1 MINLLIFFIFPIFF
15 AKSLEQNG
23 EKRYNKRCNYF
34 YERNLFIMNFK
45 EFWQRYKG
53 EIAKLLVTH
62 AALAVF
68 SIMCTS
74 PLLVLNTEG
83 NETSVNT
90 IILIVTALVFIFYY
104 YLIRSQLWTLGAKN
118 KISADGGRMVLNP
131 RAGLYMGLIASIPS
145 FILNIVNIIA
155 YFYKDYEF
163 FRGIYGVSNL
173 LEVLWDAPA
182 LGLII
187 VTGSPFSYITVSVL
201 PALFAGIAY
210 YCGTKNI
217 SLFGVPKNS

>member
-1 MINLLIFFIFPIFF
+1 MNKRKKEVIINLVIIFMKGTP
-15 AKSLEQNG
+15 S
-23 EKRYNKRCNYF
+23 
-34 YERNLFIMNFK
+34 IMNFK

-53 EIAKLLVTH
+53 EIVKLLVTH

-74 PLLVLNTEG
+74 PLLVLDTSG

-90 IILIVTALVFIFYY
+90 IVLIVTALVFIFYY
-104 YLIRSQLWTLGAKN
+104 YLIRSQLWVLGAKN

-131 RAGLYMGLIASIPS
+131 LAGLYMGLIASIPS
-145 FILNIVNIIA
+145 FLLNIVNIFA

-163 FRGIYGVSNL
+163 FRSIYGWSNL

-187 VTGSPFSYITVSVL
+187 VTGSPFAYITVSVL

-217 SLFGVPKNS
+217 AIFGIPKK

>member
-1 MINLLIFFIFPIFF
+1 M
-15 AKSLEQNG
+15 K
-23 EKRYNKRCNYF
+23 EKRYNRRCNYF
-34 YERNLFIMNFK
+34 YERNPLIMNFK
-45 EFWQRYKG
+45 EFWNRYKG
-53 EIAKLLVTH
+53 EIVKLLVTH
-62 AALAVF
+62 VALAVF

-74 PLLVLNTEG
+74 PLLVLDTKGKES
-83 NETSVNT
+83 SVNT
-90 IILIVTALVFIFYY
+90 IILIVTALVFMFYY
-104 YLIRSQLWTLGAKN
+104 YLVRSQLWTLGAKN

-131 RAGLYMGLIASIPS
+131 LAGLYMGLMASIPS
-145 FILNIVNIIA
+145 FLLNIVNIIA

-217 SLFGVPKNS
+217 SLFGVPKNG

>member
-1 MINLLIFFIFPIFF
+1 
-15 AKSLEQNG
+15 
-23 EKRYNKRCNYF
+23 
-34 YERNLFIMNFK
+34 MNFK

-74 PLLVLNTEG
+74 PLLVIDTSG
-83 NETSVNT
+83 NESSVNT
-90 IILIVTALVFIFYY
+90 IILIVTAFVFVFYY
-104 YLIRSQLWTLGAKN
+104 YLIRSQLWMLGAKN

-131 RAGLYMGLIASIPS
+131 LAGLYMGLLASAPS
-145 FILNIVNIIA
+145 FLLNIVNIVA
-155 YFYKDYEF
+155 YFYKDYAF
-163 FRGIYGVSNL
+163 FRKIYGVSNL

-210 YCGTKNI
+210 YCGAKGF
-217 SLFGVPKNS
+217 SLFGVPKNR